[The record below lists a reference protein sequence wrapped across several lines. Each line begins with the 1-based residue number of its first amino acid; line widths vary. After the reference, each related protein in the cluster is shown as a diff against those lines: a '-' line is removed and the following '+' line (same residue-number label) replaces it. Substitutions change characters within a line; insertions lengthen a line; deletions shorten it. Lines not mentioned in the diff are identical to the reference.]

1 MVCLI
6 PLLFATMLLVWPHCG
21 HIFAEPQTYT
31 AGNQGMAK
39 RASITSITDN
49 KATTWAKGAEERQ
62 AVYCKRIPGFH
73 LTKLKSGAV
82 WRYRYT
88 DATGKR
94 RTATIGKLAHLKADD
109 AAKVAL
115 GWRDSDADP
124 LLEKA
129 QTRHTR
135 KQEAASAEQRTLRHY
150 LETRYKPLMDKTW
163 QPTPAKINYSRIKGH
178 FSDLLDRDMAT
189 INKNDILAW
198 QAHCEAP
205 KKKGGRGLRYKT
217 IERTYSSLKTLLRQA
232 VMDEVLDADPLER
245 FRLEAA
251 SIQEQER
258 INADSKKAE
267 RRMLTDAEVAG
278 VLSGLDAFAEE
289 LREERRNSRQ
299 HGKAYLPDLDGRTM
313 PHWFIPFCQLA
324 LRTGLRPGDLYSLT
338 WGDLNLKFGRL
349 TKVTEKSIHMH
360 RKRRDPIT
368 VNLRLNDDT
377 LTIMK
382 TWWKEQGSPDGGLV
396 FPSPRT
402 GRELD
407 RSAHKK
413 PWARVKRLGGLPEN
427 LNFYAFRHHFI
438 SALIKENV
446 PILYVAKLVGQKDAT
461 MIQEYYGHLCEDQAL
476 EALDIVAATLI
487 GGDKRTNI
495 S

>member
-1 MVCLI
+1 
-6 PLLFATMLLVWPHCG
+6 
-21 HIFAEPQTYT
+21 
-31 AGNQGMAK
+31 MAK

-49 KATTWAKGAEERQ
+49 KATKWAKAAEERQ

-94 RTATIGKLAHLKADD
+94 RTATIGKLSHHKADE

-115 GWRDSDADP
+115 AWREVDADP
-124 LLEKA
+124 LQEKA
-129 QTRHTR
+129 YTRHIR
-135 KQEAASAEQRTLRHY
+135 KQEIATAEQRTLRHY
-150 LETRYKPLMDKTW
+150 LENRYKPLMDKTW

-198 QAHCEAP
+198 QGHCETP

-232 VMDEVLDADPLER
+232 VMDDVLDADPLEK
-245 FRLEAA
+245 FRLETA
-251 SIQEQER
+251 SMDEQER
-258 INADSKKAE
+258 INSDPKKAE
-267 RRMLTDAEVAG
+267 RRMLTAGEVAG
-278 VLSGLDAFAEE
+278 ITEGLEAFAEE
-289 LREERRNSRQ
+289 LRAERRNSRQ
-299 HGKAYLPDLDGRTM
+299 HGKAYLPDLDDRTM

-324 LRTGLRPGDLYSLT
+324 MRTGLRPGDLYSLT
-338 WGDLNLKFGRL
+338 WDELNIKFGRL
-349 TKVTEKSIHMH
+349 TKITEKSKHMR
-360 RKRRDPIT
+360 RKKRDPIA
-368 VNLRLNDDT
+368 VDLRLNDGT
-377 LTIMK
+377 LAIMK
-382 TWWKEQGSPDGGLV
+382 TWWKEQGKPEEGLV

-413 PWARVKRLGGLPEN
+413 PWTRVKRLGGLPDN

-438 SALIKENV
+438 SAMIKANV
-446 PILYVAKLVGQKDAT
+446 PILTVAKMVGQKDAT

-476 EALDIVAATLI
+476 EALDIVAASLDTKKQHDMAE
-487 GGDKRTNI
+487 GRA
-495 S
+495 